1 MPEDFKEDEL
11 DGKILVHSYENEGIK
26 LPKPPQIKLPPPP
39 KLPPPS
45 AVANF
50 FKPATNAFS
59 SFFKIFRGPPPP
71 PPPPPFNWG
80 LFNVLNQ
87 QQSDADRRLADANRK
102 ADAETKRANDLAA
115 SFRVSGD
122 KIRRLEHQ
130 LRQLLRKIARLEET
144 IREKDRL
151 IDRKKKHI
159 AYLIQENRR
168 LRKKTNTLLD
178 NLQYYRTMALGN
190 EKVDGYENVIV
201 KQEIRYKELS
211 EQEIGKPIR
220 KPKKEGFAGFP
231 NLNAIKKKLDET
243 NRNINYAIN
252 RGNAQ
257 TMRAQDL
264 TNKMKVA
271 ADRIQNLE
279 IQIKQSTARIAQL
292 ENIIIEKD
300 IIIDDL
306 NKQIQKLNKENM
318 RLRKKVNALIDNLQ
332 YFRKLVLGNDE
343 VDGYKDT
350 VVKNQ
355 MKYEDLLQK
364 EIGTPVTSKKE
375 GLVNYKPSY
384 ESVQEGFV
392 EGTASYNAVFT
403 ENQVLKN
410 KIDNTTNVHSVDNQL
425 FANTKRKINNWKF
438 ANYILIF
445 VFCGAFLYGCYNLY
459 KQPEMNDVVKILFA
473 IGMLLSIII
482 LHTIEYA
489 IFNIFP
495 YISALLIGTP
505 YDPSEYWNKP
515 GIYDNLP
522 TP

>member
-1 MPEDFKEDEL
+1 MPEEFKEDEL
-11 DGKILVHSYENEGIK
+11 DGKILVNGYENEGIK
-26 LPKPPQIKLPPPP
+26 FPKPRAIT
-39 KLPPPS
+39 
-45 AVANF
+45 NF
-50 FKPATNAFS
+50 FKPATNAFT
-59 SFFKIFRGPPPP
+59 SFFNRFKALSP

-80 LFNVLNQ
+80 LFNTLNQ
-87 QQSDADRRLADANRK
+87 QQADANRRLADANRI
-102 ADAETKRANDLAA
+102 ADTETTRANNLAA
-115 SFRVSGD
+115 SFRVSGE
-122 KIRRLEHQ
+122 KIRGLERQVRKLLGKIDRLE
-130 LRQLLRKIARLEET
+130 RIIE
-144 IREKDRL
+144 EKDRL

-159 AYLIQENRR
+159 AFLIKENKR
-168 LRKKTNTLLD
+168 LRKKSNSLLD

-190 EKVDGYENVIV
+190 ETVDGYKNVIV
-201 KQEIRYKELS
+201 KQEIRYKELL
-211 EQEIGKPIR
+211 EQEIGKPIQ

-231 NLNAIKKKLDET
+231 NLNDIRRRLDET

-257 TMRAQDL
+257 TRRAQDL
-264 TNKMKVA
+264 TTKLQVA
-271 ADRIQNLE
+271 SDRIRNLE
-279 IQIKQSTARIAQL
+279 IQIKQCNARIPQL

-300 IIIDDL
+300 ILIDSL
-306 NKQIQKLNKENM
+306 NKEIEKLNKENM

-332 YFRKLVLGNDE
+332 YFRTLVLGNNE

-355 MKYEDLLQK
+355 HKYEDLLQK
-364 EIGTPVTSKKE
+364 EIGTPNDKSKKE
-375 GLVNYKPSY
+375 GLSNYEPLYKSL
-384 ESVQEGFV
+384 QEGFV

-410 KIDNTTNVHSVDNQL
+410 KIDNTTNIHSIDNQL
-425 FANTKRKINNWKF
+425 FTNTKRKINKWKF

-445 VFCGAFLYGCYNLY
+445 LFCGAFLYGCYTLYNNPEINNL
-459 KQPEMNDVVKILFA
+459 VKILFA
-473 IGMLLSIII
+473 IGMLLSILI

-489 IFNIFP
+489 ILIIFP

-515 GIYDNLP
+515 GIYDYLP

>member
-11 DGKILVHSYENEGIK
+11 DGKILAHGYENEGIK
-26 LPKPPQIKLPPPP
+26 LSKPKPI

-50 FKPATNAFS
+50 FKPATKAFS
-59 SFFKIFRGPPPP
+59 SFFNIFRPSGP

-80 LFNVLNQ
+80 LFNALTQ
-87 QQSDADRRLADANRK
+87 QQSDANRRLTDANRR
-102 ADAETKRANDLAA
+102 ADVEKKRANDLSA
-115 SFRVSGD
+115 SFRVSGN
-122 KIRRLEHQ
+122 KIRELEGQ
-130 LRQLLRKIARLEET
+130 ARQLQRKIDRLEET
-144 IREKDRL
+144 IREKDKL

-159 AYLIQENRR
+159 AFLIQENRR

-190 EKVDGYENVIV
+190 EKVDGYANVIV

-211 EQEIGKPIR
+211 EQEIGKPILNL
-220 KPKKEGFAGFP
+220 KKEGFAGFP
-231 NLNAIKKKLDET
+231 NMNAIKKKLDHT
-243 NRNINYAIN
+243 NQNINYAIN

-257 TMRAQDL
+257 TMRAQKL
-264 TNKMKVA
+264 TNKLKVA
-271 ADRIQNLE
+271 ADRIRNLE
-279 IQIKQSTARIAQL
+279 IQIKQSTARIAEL

-300 IIIDDL
+300 ILIDSL

-318 RLRKKVNALIDNLQ
+318 RLRKKVNALLDNLQ
-332 YFRKLVLGNDE
+332 YFKKIVLGNDE

-364 EIGTPVTSKKE
+364 EIGPPVTSKKE
-375 GLVNYKPSY
+375 GFANYEQSY
-384 ESVQEGFV
+384 ELVQEGFV

-410 KIDNTTNVHSVDNQL
+410 KIDNTTNVHSIDNQL

-445 VFCGAFLYGCYNLY
+445 VFCGVFLYGCYNLY
-459 KQPEMNDVVKILFA
+459 KQPEMNYLVKILFA

-489 IFNIFP
+489 ILLIFP
-495 YISALLIGTP
+495 YVSALLIGTP

-515 GIYDNLP
+515 GIYDYLP